1 MLHVWSFLNIYKYY
15 LMLYNRNN
23 IMLYV
28 NYTLIEK
35 KRVDEH
41 AVTIVL
47 ARLIFLRH
55 TKADLISIQTSDI
68 NFIVRNMQM

>member
-1 MLHVWSFLNIYKYY
+1 
-15 LMLYNRNN
+15 
-23 IMLYV
+23 MLYV

-68 NFIVRNMQM
+68 NFNVRNMQM